1 MTGAGSDPSGRSTT
15 IGVLG
20 GTRDAT
26 VDRSGVLSPRATTWE
41 LDWWIGADDRWH
53 MPAREAAV
61 RQQLIDGMPVVQ
73 TAMRV
78 PGGDAGQ
85 RVYGAPSG
93 DVGEVA
99 GVEVANARPAPSVAA
114 LVVRGA
120 SALDLDGASVWADG
134 RSVIRTPRSPSRW

>member
-1 MTGAGSDPSGRSTT
+1 MTGAGSDPSGPSTT

-26 VDRSGVLSPRATTWE
+26 VDRSGVLSPRATMWE

-78 PGGDAGQ
+78 PGGDAVQ
-85 RVYGAPSG
+85 RVLSELGYSEDEIDDLHTSGA
-93 DVGEVA
+93 VGTQEDA
-99 GVEVANARPAPSVAA
+99 
-114 LVVRGA
+114 
-120 SALDLDGASVWADG
+120 
-134 RSVIRTPRSPSRW
+134 